1 VSGPTTAREQL
12 PEALRRAVDQT
23 VAAERLEGWCPTGAH
38 LDALAALLCGEMCF
52 DDYLAGAAARHLPD
66 TTPSRRDH
74 WRALRRRQPY
84 LIPGTT
90 LLRNNFGVT
99 HRQALAELEFVA
111 TAGRIALWHR
121 RSAHGGLVG
130 QDVDFRAV
138 HRHVFADVYPWAGD
152 YRVTEL
158 RRGDAVFA
166 KHHAVPG
173 AMAVIEQS
181 ARTLAVSA
189 ERFDAAALG
198 YQLARLYA
206 EYNQIHPFREGNG
219 RTGTLLLHTVAAL
232 CGHRLDLTGVT
243 RDEWYSASRDS
254 MPFRRGSGA
263 GGVNPRPFVPLLNRA
278 LG

>member
-1 VSGPTTAREQL
+1 VSGPSTAREQL

-38 LDALAALLCGEMCF
+38 VDALAALLCDEMCF
-52 DDYLAGAAARHLPD
+52 DDYLADAEALHLPD

-99 HRQALAELEFVA
+99 HHQALAELEFVA

-121 RSAHGGLVG
+121 RSAHSGLVG
-130 QDVDFRAV
+130 
-138 HRHVFADVYPWAGD
+138 H
-152 YRVTEL
+152 
-158 RRGDAVFA
+158 
-166 KHHAVPG
+166 
-173 AMAVIEQS
+173 
-181 ARTLAVSA
+181 
-189 ERFDAAALG
+189 
-198 YQLARLYA
+198 A

-243 RDEWYSASRDS
+243 REEWYSASRDS

-263 GGVNPRPFVPLLNRA
+263 DGVNPRPFVPLLLRA
-278 LG
+278 LR